1 MSMITIR
8 NLQFQY
14 DAAPEINA
22 LYGIDLEIRKGE
34 CIVLTGESGCGKTT
48 LTRCLNGL
56 IPNFFEGTLTGEI
69 LYEGV
74 PVNKLEQYELSR
86 KIGTVFQDS
95 RSQFFAVNTTDEV
108 AFGCE
113 NLAFPTERINQNV
126 DAAFSR
132 MNIDVLRDRSLFGLS
147 SGEKQRLAVASIYAM
162 DTDVIVLDEP
172 TANLDGETIQNL
184 RELLFTLKA
193 EGKTLIISEH
203 RLSWL
208 GGIADRYVYM
218 RKGRIEK
225 IWGAAEA
232 ACLSPDV
239 LREYG
244 LRSIQNVLFPTRKT
258 PARSDANELT
268 CQNLCIYYGKQEIIH
283 DLNFHFTWGEEG
295 RIIGIVGANGSGK
308 TTFSKVLCGLMAP
321 RTGKIHLNGKKMTHR
336 ELLKK
341 TYFVMQ
347 DADYQLFT
355 ESVTHEMELAAR
367 KNKQKNVRSSKEE
380 TTNILDRFGLAEY
393 SERHPLSLSGGQK
406 QRVTIAA
413 SIAAKSDIL
422 VLDEPTSGLD
432 GRNMLRLKNILR
444 ELKKQGMLIFI
455 VTHDAE
461 FLEGLTDELLTISN
475 KEENMDKREKQQ
487 SPLRG
492 ILQFASQ
499 RKGLLRISVILS
511 VLSSAFGMVPYAAVA
526 VLLGKALDN
535 ALTIEWAVSLTL
547 VALAGYF
554 LKHFLYSKSTL
565 CSHKAAYEIIQN
577 IRCAIMRKMSKM
589 SMGTIQEKSSGEF
602 KQLVIDDS
610 GSFVPTSVTAG
621 EFTIF
626 AKTGPAVIKKAG
638 VVVEH
643 TDFVGK
649 YPLTP
654 GRTLSALE
662 LSLIPKLPEW
672 YIIPPEV
679 VDICKHA
686 QKTTGRPMQMR
697 NFLLR
702 GPAGTGKT
710 MGAKAIAAGLGLP
723 YMKYTCSANTEIFD
737 FTGMI
742 FPETDAVST
751 GSPELDREREI
762 LKSMGGI
769 SYANVAKLMR
779 FPDLDD
785 MDYDPAG
792 VYQALTGVE
801 NLAATVQDCMS
812 VVLEK
817 VTEKVQA
824 LSKRAETCQSS
835 GQNYTYVETDFVKAL
850 KHGYLVEVQEPSTII
865 QPGVLVGLNSLLEQE
880 GSITLPTGEII
891 RRHPDTV
898 VIVTTNVSY
907 EGCRQMNQSV
917 VDRMSLVKD
926 IELPE
931 PEVMVQRAMAVTGCA
946 DEYLVSQMVQ
956 VVNDMADYC
965 RKNSITD
972 GACGMRSLID
982 WVISAEISG
991 DPYLSAKYTVIS
1003 KATAD
1008 EEDREALITT
1018 ILDPMFAPKRKRT
1031 SA

>member
-1 MSMITIR
+1 MSVSIN
-8 NLQFQY
+8 NLFNY
-14 DAAPEINA
+14 
-22 LYGIDLEIRKGE
+22 
-34 CIVLTGESGCGKTT
+34 
-48 LTRCLNGL
+48 
-56 IPNFFEGTLTGEI
+56 
-69 LYEGV
+69 
-74 PVNKLEQYELSR
+74 
-86 KIGTVFQDS
+86 S
-95 RSQFFAVNTTDEV
+95 RSLPVPFDTMTNKKV
-108 AFGCE
+108 
-113 NLAFPTERINQNV
+113 
-126 DAAFSR
+126 
-132 MNIDVLRDRSLFGLS
+132 
-147 SGEKQRLAVASIYAM
+147 KVASIYGAKTESTLCGSVIKAVHAM
-162 DTDVIVLDEP
+162 CRCMNGTGEGAVGQIDTNKSVAEYKSSVGPDAYHLVVFDAASGSALASVYDKN
-172 TANLDGETIQNL
+172 T
-184 RELLFTLKA
+184 ELI
-193 EGKTLIISEH
+193 EQ
-203 RLSWL
+203 
-208 GGIADRYVYM
+208 YVAHPSQ
-218 RKGRIEK
+218 RD
-225 IWGAAEA
+225 GAAIFFA
-232 ACLSPDV
+232 
-239 LREYG
+239 
-244 LRSIQNVLFPTRKT
+244 
-258 PARSDANELT
+258 
-268 CQNLCIYYGKQEIIH
+268 
-283 DLNFHFTWGEEG
+283 
-295 RIIGIVGANGSGK
+295 
-308 TTFSKVLCGLMAP
+308 LMP
-321 RTGKIHLNGKKMTHR
+321 FLM
-336 ELLKK
+336 
-341 TYFVMQ
+341 
-347 DADYQLFT
+347 
-355 ESVTHEMELAAR
+355 S
-367 KNKQKNVRSSKEE
+367 
-380 TTNILDRFGLAEY
+380 
-393 SERHPLSLSGGQK
+393 
-406 QRVTIAA
+406 
-413 SIAAKSDIL
+413 
-422 VLDEPTSGLD
+422 
-432 GRNMLRLKNILR
+432 
-444 ELKKQGMLIFI
+444 
-455 VTHDAE
+455 DAE
-461 FLEGLTDELLTISN
+461 FDETFQEYYDQFIAGYPDMAKATES
-475 KEENMDKREKQQ
+475 MA
-487 SPLRG
+487 
-492 ILQFASQ
+492 ILC
-499 RKGLLRISVILS
+499 
-511 VLSSAFGMVPYAAVA
+511 
-526 VLLGKALDN
+526 DN
-535 ALTIEWAVSLTL
+535 AYRRIKDDTCPAHINITVDKSGNLMRVSQ
-547 VALAGYF
+547 G
-554 LKHFLYSKSTL
+554 
-565 CSHKAAYEIIQN
+565 
-577 IRCAIMRKMSKM
+577 
-589 SMGTIQEKSSGEF
+589 
-602 KQLVIDDS
+602 QLDS

-751 GSPELDREREI
+751 GSSELDREREI

-779 FPDLDD
+779 LPDLDD

-824 LSKRAETCQSS
+824 LSKRAENRQSS

-907 EGCRQMNQSV
+907 EGCRSMNQSV

-926 IELPE
+926 IEVPE

>member
-1 MSMITIR
+1 MSVSIN
-8 NLQFQY
+8 NLFNYSRSLPVPFDTMTNKKVKVASMYGAKTESTLCGSVIKAVHAMCRCMNGTGEGAVGQIDTNKSVAEYKSSVGPDAYHLVVF
-14 DAAPEINA
+14 DAASGSA
-22 LYGIDLEIRKGE
+22 LASVYDKNTE
-34 CIVLTGESGCGKTT
+34 
-48 LTRCLNGL
+48 L
-56 IPNFFEGTLTGEI
+56 I
-69 LYEGV
+69 
-74 PVNKLEQYELSR
+74 EQY
-86 KIGTVFQDS
+86 VAHP
-95 RSQFFAVNTTDEV
+95 SQRDGAAIFFA
-108 AFGCE
+108 
-113 NLAFPTERINQNV
+113 
-126 DAAFSR
+126 
-132 MNIDVLRDRSLFGLS
+132 
-147 SGEKQRLAVASIYAM
+147 
-162 DTDVIVLDEP
+162 
-172 TANLDGETIQNL
+172 
-184 RELLFTLKA
+184 
-193 EGKTLIISEH
+193 
-203 RLSWL
+203 
-208 GGIADRYVYM
+208 
-218 RKGRIEK
+218 
-225 IWGAAEA
+225 
-232 ACLSPDV
+232 
-239 LREYG
+239 
-244 LRSIQNVLFPTRKT
+244 
-258 PARSDANELT
+258 
-268 CQNLCIYYGKQEIIH
+268 
-283 DLNFHFTWGEEG
+283 
-295 RIIGIVGANGSGK
+295 
-308 TTFSKVLCGLMAP
+308 LMP
-321 RTGKIHLNGKKMTHR
+321 FLM
-336 ELLKK
+336 
-341 TYFVMQ
+341 
-347 DADYQLFT
+347 
-355 ESVTHEMELAAR
+355 S
-367 KNKQKNVRSSKEE
+367 
-380 TTNILDRFGLAEY
+380 
-393 SERHPLSLSGGQK
+393 
-406 QRVTIAA
+406 
-413 SIAAKSDIL
+413 
-422 VLDEPTSGLD
+422 
-432 GRNMLRLKNILR
+432 
-444 ELKKQGMLIFI
+444 
-455 VTHDAE
+455 DAE
-461 FLEGLTDELLTISN
+461 FDETFQEYYDQFIAGYPDMAKATES
-475 KEENMDKREKQQ
+475 MA
-487 SPLRG
+487 
-492 ILQFASQ
+492 ILC
-499 RKGLLRISVILS
+499 
-511 VLSSAFGMVPYAAVA
+511 
-526 VLLGKALDN
+526 DN
-535 ALTIEWAVSLTL
+535 AYRRIKDDTCPAHINITVDKSGNLMRVSQ
-547 VALAGYF
+547 G
-554 LKHFLYSKSTL
+554 
-565 CSHKAAYEIIQN
+565 
-577 IRCAIMRKMSKM
+577 
-589 SMGTIQEKSSGEF
+589 
-602 KQLVIDDS
+602 QLDS

-626 AKTGPAVIKKAG
+626 AMTGPAVIKKAG

-751 GSPELDREREI
+751 GSSELDREREI

-769 SYANVAKLMR
+769 SYANVAKLLR
-779 FPDLDD
+779 LPDLDD

-824 LSKRAETCQSS
+824 LSKRAENRQSS

>member
-1 MSMITIR
+1 MSVSIN
-8 NLQFQY
+8 NLFNY
-14 DAAPEINA
+14 
-22 LYGIDLEIRKGE
+22 
-34 CIVLTGESGCGKTT
+34 
-48 LTRCLNGL
+48 
-56 IPNFFEGTLTGEI
+56 
-69 LYEGV
+69 
-74 PVNKLEQYELSR
+74 
-86 KIGTVFQDS
+86 S
-95 RSQFFAVNTTDEV
+95 RSLPVPFDTMTNKKV
-108 AFGCE
+108 
-113 NLAFPTERINQNV
+113 
-126 DAAFSR
+126 
-132 MNIDVLRDRSLFGLS
+132 
-147 SGEKQRLAVASIYAM
+147 KVASMYGA
-162 DTDVIVLDEP
+162 
-172 TANLDGETIQNL
+172 
-184 RELLFTLKA
+184 
-193 EGKTLIISEH
+193 KTE
-203 RLSWL
+203 
-208 GGIADRYVYM
+208 
-218 RKGRIEK
+218 
-225 IWGAAEA
+225 
-232 ACLSPDV
+232 
-239 LREYG
+239 
-244 LRSIQNVLFPTRKT
+244 
-258 PARSDANELT
+258 
-268 CQNLCIYYGKQEIIH
+268 
-283 DLNFHFTWGEEG
+283 
-295 RIIGIVGANGSGK
+295 
-308 TTFSKVLCGLMAP
+308 
-321 RTGKIHLNGKKMTHR
+321 
-336 ELLKK
+336 
-341 TYFVMQ
+341 
-347 DADYQLFT
+347 
-355 ESVTHEMELAAR
+355 
-367 KNKQKNVRSSKEE
+367 
-380 TTNILDRFGLAEY
+380 
-393 SERHPLSLSGGQK
+393 
-406 QRVTIAA
+406 
-413 SIAAKSDIL
+413 
-422 VLDEPTSGLD
+422 
-432 GRNMLRLKNILR
+432 
-444 ELKKQGMLIFI
+444 
-455 VTHDAE
+455 
-461 FLEGLTDELLTISN
+461 
-475 KEENMDKREKQQ
+475 
-487 SPLRG
+487 
-492 ILQFASQ
+492 
-499 RKGLLRISVILS
+499 
-511 VLSSAFGMVPYAAVA
+511 
-526 VLLGKALDN
+526 
-535 ALTIEWAVSLTL
+535 
-547 VALAGYF
+547 
-554 LKHFLYSKSTL
+554 STL
-565 CSHKAAYEIIQN
+565 CGSVIKAVHAMC
-577 IRCAIMRKMSKM
+577 RCMN
-589 SMGTIQEKSSGEF
+589 GTGEGAVGQIDTNKSVAEYKSSVGPDAYHLVVFDAASGSALASVYDKNTELIEQYVAHPSQRDGAAIFFALMPFLMSDVEF
-602 KQLVIDDS
+602 DETFQEYYDQFIAGYPDMAKATESMAILCDNAYRRIKDDTCPAHINITVDKSGNLMRVSQGQLDS

-751 GSPELDREREI
+751 GCSELDREREI

-769 SYANVAKLMR
+769 SYANVAKLLR
-779 FPDLDD
+779 LPDLDD

-824 LSKRAETCQSS
+824 LSKRAENRQSS

>member
-1 MSMITIR
+1 MSVSIN
-8 NLQFQY
+8 NLFNY
-14 DAAPEINA
+14 
-22 LYGIDLEIRKGE
+22 
-34 CIVLTGESGCGKTT
+34 
-48 LTRCLNGL
+48 
-56 IPNFFEGTLTGEI
+56 
-69 LYEGV
+69 
-74 PVNKLEQYELSR
+74 
-86 KIGTVFQDS
+86 S
-95 RSQFFAVNTTDEV
+95 RSLPVPFDTMTNKKV
-108 AFGCE
+108 
-113 NLAFPTERINQNV
+113 
-126 DAAFSR
+126 
-132 MNIDVLRDRSLFGLS
+132 
-147 SGEKQRLAVASIYAM
+147 KVASMYGA
-162 DTDVIVLDEP
+162 
-172 TANLDGETIQNL
+172 
-184 RELLFTLKA
+184 
-193 EGKTLIISEH
+193 KTE
-203 RLSWL
+203 
-208 GGIADRYVYM
+208 
-218 RKGRIEK
+218 
-225 IWGAAEA
+225 
-232 ACLSPDV
+232 
-239 LREYG
+239 
-244 LRSIQNVLFPTRKT
+244 
-258 PARSDANELT
+258 
-268 CQNLCIYYGKQEIIH
+268 
-283 DLNFHFTWGEEG
+283 
-295 RIIGIVGANGSGK
+295 
-308 TTFSKVLCGLMAP
+308 
-321 RTGKIHLNGKKMTHR
+321 
-336 ELLKK
+336 
-341 TYFVMQ
+341 
-347 DADYQLFT
+347 
-355 ESVTHEMELAAR
+355 
-367 KNKQKNVRSSKEE
+367 
-380 TTNILDRFGLAEY
+380 
-393 SERHPLSLSGGQK
+393 
-406 QRVTIAA
+406 
-413 SIAAKSDIL
+413 
-422 VLDEPTSGLD
+422 
-432 GRNMLRLKNILR
+432 
-444 ELKKQGMLIFI
+444 
-455 VTHDAE
+455 
-461 FLEGLTDELLTISN
+461 
-475 KEENMDKREKQQ
+475 
-487 SPLRG
+487 
-492 ILQFASQ
+492 
-499 RKGLLRISVILS
+499 
-511 VLSSAFGMVPYAAVA
+511 
-526 VLLGKALDN
+526 
-535 ALTIEWAVSLTL
+535 
-547 VALAGYF
+547 
-554 LKHFLYSKSTL
+554 STL
-565 CSHKAAYEIIQN
+565 CGSVIKAVHAMC
-577 IRCAIMRKMSKM
+577 RCMN
-589 SMGTIQEKSSGEF
+589 GTGEGAVGQIDTNKSVAEYKSSVGPDAYHLVVFDAASGSALASVYDKNTELIEQYVAHPSQRDGAAIFFALMPFLMSDVEF
-602 KQLVIDDS
+602 DETFQEYYDQFIAGYPDMAKATESMAILCDNAYRRIKDDSCPSHINITVDKSGNLMRVSQGQLDS

-751 GSPELDREREI
+751 GSSELDREREI

-779 FPDLDD
+779 LPDLDD

-824 LSKRAETCQSS
+824 LSKRAENRQSS

-907 EGCRQMNQSV
+907 EGCRSMNQSV

>member
-1 MSMITIR
+1 MSVSIN
-8 NLQFQY
+8 NLFNYSRSLPVPFDTMTNKKVKVASMYGAKTESTLCGSVIKAVHAMCRCMNGTGEGAVGQIDTNKSVAEYKSSVGPDAYHLVVF
-14 DAAPEINA
+14 DAASGSA
-22 LYGIDLEIRKGE
+22 LASVYDKNTE
-34 CIVLTGESGCGKTT
+34 
-48 LTRCLNGL
+48 L
-56 IPNFFEGTLTGEI
+56 I
-69 LYEGV
+69 
-74 PVNKLEQYELSR
+74 EQY
-86 KIGTVFQDS
+86 VAHP
-95 RSQFFAVNTTDEV
+95 SQRDGAAIFFA
-108 AFGCE
+108 
-113 NLAFPTERINQNV
+113 
-126 DAAFSR
+126 
-132 MNIDVLRDRSLFGLS
+132 
-147 SGEKQRLAVASIYAM
+147 
-162 DTDVIVLDEP
+162 
-172 TANLDGETIQNL
+172 
-184 RELLFTLKA
+184 
-193 EGKTLIISEH
+193 
-203 RLSWL
+203 
-208 GGIADRYVYM
+208 
-218 RKGRIEK
+218 
-225 IWGAAEA
+225 
-232 ACLSPDV
+232 
-239 LREYG
+239 
-244 LRSIQNVLFPTRKT
+244 
-258 PARSDANELT
+258 
-268 CQNLCIYYGKQEIIH
+268 
-283 DLNFHFTWGEEG
+283 
-295 RIIGIVGANGSGK
+295 
-308 TTFSKVLCGLMAP
+308 LMP
-321 RTGKIHLNGKKMTHR
+321 FLM
-336 ELLKK
+336 
-341 TYFVMQ
+341 
-347 DADYQLFT
+347 
-355 ESVTHEMELAAR
+355 S
-367 KNKQKNVRSSKEE
+367 
-380 TTNILDRFGLAEY
+380 
-393 SERHPLSLSGGQK
+393 
-406 QRVTIAA
+406 
-413 SIAAKSDIL
+413 
-422 VLDEPTSGLD
+422 
-432 GRNMLRLKNILR
+432 
-444 ELKKQGMLIFI
+444 
-455 VTHDAE
+455 DAE
-461 FLEGLTDELLTISN
+461 FDETFQEYYDQFIAGYPDMAKATES
-475 KEENMDKREKQQ
+475 MA
-487 SPLRG
+487 
-492 ILQFASQ
+492 ILC
-499 RKGLLRISVILS
+499 
-511 VLSSAFGMVPYAAVA
+511 
-526 VLLGKALDN
+526 DN
-535 ALTIEWAVSLTL
+535 AYRRIKDDTCPAHINITVDKSGNLMRVSQ
-547 VALAGYF
+547 G
-554 LKHFLYSKSTL
+554 
-565 CSHKAAYEIIQN
+565 
-577 IRCAIMRKMSKM
+577 
-589 SMGTIQEKSSGEF
+589 
-602 KQLVIDDS
+602 QLDS

-779 FPDLDD
+779 LPDLDD

-824 LSKRAETCQSS
+824 LSKRAENRQSS

-991 DPYLSAKYTVIS
+991 DPYLSAKYTVIC

-1008 EEDREALITT
+1008 EEDREAFITT
-1018 ILDPMFAPKRKRT
+1018 ILYPMFAPKRKRT

>member
-1 MSMITIR
+1 MSVSIN
-8 NLQFQY
+8 NLFNY
-14 DAAPEINA
+14 
-22 LYGIDLEIRKGE
+22 
-34 CIVLTGESGCGKTT
+34 
-48 LTRCLNGL
+48 
-56 IPNFFEGTLTGEI
+56 
-69 LYEGV
+69 
-74 PVNKLEQYELSR
+74 
-86 KIGTVFQDS
+86 S
-95 RSQFFAVNTTDEV
+95 RSLPVPFDTMTNKKV
-108 AFGCE
+108 
-113 NLAFPTERINQNV
+113 
-126 DAAFSR
+126 
-132 MNIDVLRDRSLFGLS
+132 
-147 SGEKQRLAVASIYAM
+147 KVASMYGA
-162 DTDVIVLDEP
+162 
-172 TANLDGETIQNL
+172 
-184 RELLFTLKA
+184 
-193 EGKTLIISEH
+193 KTE
-203 RLSWL
+203 
-208 GGIADRYVYM
+208 
-218 RKGRIEK
+218 
-225 IWGAAEA
+225 
-232 ACLSPDV
+232 
-239 LREYG
+239 
-244 LRSIQNVLFPTRKT
+244 
-258 PARSDANELT
+258 
-268 CQNLCIYYGKQEIIH
+268 
-283 DLNFHFTWGEEG
+283 
-295 RIIGIVGANGSGK
+295 
-308 TTFSKVLCGLMAP
+308 
-321 RTGKIHLNGKKMTHR
+321 
-336 ELLKK
+336 
-341 TYFVMQ
+341 
-347 DADYQLFT
+347 
-355 ESVTHEMELAAR
+355 
-367 KNKQKNVRSSKEE
+367 
-380 TTNILDRFGLAEY
+380 
-393 SERHPLSLSGGQK
+393 
-406 QRVTIAA
+406 
-413 SIAAKSDIL
+413 
-422 VLDEPTSGLD
+422 
-432 GRNMLRLKNILR
+432 
-444 ELKKQGMLIFI
+444 
-455 VTHDAE
+455 
-461 FLEGLTDELLTISN
+461 
-475 KEENMDKREKQQ
+475 
-487 SPLRG
+487 
-492 ILQFASQ
+492 
-499 RKGLLRISVILS
+499 
-511 VLSSAFGMVPYAAVA
+511 
-526 VLLGKALDN
+526 
-535 ALTIEWAVSLTL
+535 
-547 VALAGYF
+547 
-554 LKHFLYSKSTL
+554 STL
-565 CSHKAAYEIIQN
+565 CGSVIKAVHAMC
-577 IRCAIMRKMSKM
+577 RCMN
-589 SMGTIQEKSSGEF
+589 GTGEGAVGQIDTNKSVAEYKSSVGPDAYHLVVFDAASGSALASVYDKNTELIEQYVAHPSQRDGAAIFFALMPFLMSDVEF
-602 KQLVIDDS
+602 DETFQEYYDQFIAGYPDMAKATESMAILCDNAYRRIKDDTCPAHINITVDKSGNLMRVSQGQLDS

-769 SYANVAKLMR
+769 SYANVAKLMLL
-779 FPDLDD
+779 PDLDD

-824 LSKRAETCQSS
+824 LSKRAENRQSS

-926 IELPE
+926 IDLPE

-956 VVNDMADYC
+956 VVNDMVDYC

>member
-1 MSMITIR
+1 MSVSIN
-8 NLQFQY
+8 NLFNY
-14 DAAPEINA
+14 
-22 LYGIDLEIRKGE
+22 
-34 CIVLTGESGCGKTT
+34 
-48 LTRCLNGL
+48 
-56 IPNFFEGTLTGEI
+56 
-69 LYEGV
+69 
-74 PVNKLEQYELSR
+74 
-86 KIGTVFQDS
+86 S
-95 RSQFFAVNTTDEV
+95 RSLPVPFDTMTNKKV
-108 AFGCE
+108 
-113 NLAFPTERINQNV
+113 
-126 DAAFSR
+126 
-132 MNIDVLRDRSLFGLS
+132 
-147 SGEKQRLAVASIYAM
+147 KVASMYGA
-162 DTDVIVLDEP
+162 
-172 TANLDGETIQNL
+172 
-184 RELLFTLKA
+184 
-193 EGKTLIISEH
+193 KTE
-203 RLSWL
+203 
-208 GGIADRYVYM
+208 
-218 RKGRIEK
+218 
-225 IWGAAEA
+225 
-232 ACLSPDV
+232 
-239 LREYG
+239 
-244 LRSIQNVLFPTRKT
+244 
-258 PARSDANELT
+258 
-268 CQNLCIYYGKQEIIH
+268 
-283 DLNFHFTWGEEG
+283 
-295 RIIGIVGANGSGK
+295 
-308 TTFSKVLCGLMAP
+308 
-321 RTGKIHLNGKKMTHR
+321 
-336 ELLKK
+336 
-341 TYFVMQ
+341 
-347 DADYQLFT
+347 
-355 ESVTHEMELAAR
+355 
-367 KNKQKNVRSSKEE
+367 
-380 TTNILDRFGLAEY
+380 
-393 SERHPLSLSGGQK
+393 
-406 QRVTIAA
+406 
-413 SIAAKSDIL
+413 
-422 VLDEPTSGLD
+422 
-432 GRNMLRLKNILR
+432 
-444 ELKKQGMLIFI
+444 
-455 VTHDAE
+455 
-461 FLEGLTDELLTISN
+461 
-475 KEENMDKREKQQ
+475 
-487 SPLRG
+487 
-492 ILQFASQ
+492 
-499 RKGLLRISVILS
+499 
-511 VLSSAFGMVPYAAVA
+511 
-526 VLLGKALDN
+526 
-535 ALTIEWAVSLTL
+535 
-547 VALAGYF
+547 
-554 LKHFLYSKSTL
+554 STL
-565 CSHKAAYEIIQN
+565 CGSVIKAVHAMC
-577 IRCAIMRKMSKM
+577 RCMN
-589 SMGTIQEKSSGEF
+589 GTGEGAVGQIDTNKSVAEYKSSIGPDAYHLVVFDAASGSALASVYDKNTELIEQYVAHPSQRDGAAIFFALMPFLMSDVEF
-602 KQLVIDDS
+602 DETFQEYYDQFIAGYPDMAKATESMAILCDNAYRRIKDDTCPAHINITVDKSGNLMRVSQGQLDS
-610 GSFVPTSVTAG
+610 GSFVPTSVSAG

-662 LSLIPKLPEW
+662 QSLIPKLPEW

-824 LSKRAETCQSS
+824 LSKRAETRQSS

-926 IELPE
+926 INLPE

-972 GACGMRSLID
+972 GTCGMRSLID

>member
-1 MSMITIR
+1 MSVSIN
-8 NLQFQY
+8 NLFNYSRSLPVPFDTMTNKKVKVASMYGAKTESTLCGSVIKAVHAMCRCMNGTGEGAVGQIDTNKSVAEYKSSVGPDAYHLVVF
-14 DAAPEINA
+14 DAASGSA
-22 LYGIDLEIRKGE
+22 LASVYDKNTE
-34 CIVLTGESGCGKTT
+34 
-48 LTRCLNGL
+48 L
-56 IPNFFEGTLTGEI
+56 I
-69 LYEGV
+69 
-74 PVNKLEQYELSR
+74 EQY
-86 KIGTVFQDS
+86 VAHP
-95 RSQFFAVNTTDEV
+95 SQRDGAAIFFA
-108 AFGCE
+108 
-113 NLAFPTERINQNV
+113 
-126 DAAFSR
+126 
-132 MNIDVLRDRSLFGLS
+132 
-147 SGEKQRLAVASIYAM
+147 
-162 DTDVIVLDEP
+162 
-172 TANLDGETIQNL
+172 
-184 RELLFTLKA
+184 
-193 EGKTLIISEH
+193 
-203 RLSWL
+203 
-208 GGIADRYVYM
+208 
-218 RKGRIEK
+218 
-225 IWGAAEA
+225 
-232 ACLSPDV
+232 
-239 LREYG
+239 
-244 LRSIQNVLFPTRKT
+244 
-258 PARSDANELT
+258 
-268 CQNLCIYYGKQEIIH
+268 
-283 DLNFHFTWGEEG
+283 
-295 RIIGIVGANGSGK
+295 
-308 TTFSKVLCGLMAP
+308 LMP
-321 RTGKIHLNGKKMTHR
+321 FLM
-336 ELLKK
+336 
-341 TYFVMQ
+341 
-347 DADYQLFT
+347 
-355 ESVTHEMELAAR
+355 S
-367 KNKQKNVRSSKEE
+367 
-380 TTNILDRFGLAEY
+380 
-393 SERHPLSLSGGQK
+393 
-406 QRVTIAA
+406 
-413 SIAAKSDIL
+413 
-422 VLDEPTSGLD
+422 
-432 GRNMLRLKNILR
+432 
-444 ELKKQGMLIFI
+444 
-455 VTHDAE
+455 DAE
-461 FLEGLTDELLTISN
+461 FDETFQEYYDQFIAGYPDMTKATES
-475 KEENMDKREKQQ
+475 MA
-487 SPLRG
+487 
-492 ILQFASQ
+492 ILC
-499 RKGLLRISVILS
+499 
-511 VLSSAFGMVPYAAVA
+511 
-526 VLLGKALDN
+526 DN
-535 ALTIEWAVSLTL
+535 AYRRIKDDTCPAHINITVDKSGNLMRVSQ
-547 VALAGYF
+547 G
-554 LKHFLYSKSTL
+554 
-565 CSHKAAYEIIQN
+565 
-577 IRCAIMRKMSKM
+577 
-589 SMGTIQEKSSGEF
+589 
-602 KQLVIDDS
+602 QLDS

-779 FPDLDD
+779 LPDLDD

-824 LSKRAETCQSS
+824 LSKRAENRQSS

-907 EGCRQMNQSV
+907 EGCRSMNQSV

>member
-1 MSMITIR
+1 MSVSIN
-8 NLQFQY
+8 NLFNYSRSLPVPFDTMTNKKVKVASMYGAKTESTLCGSVIKAVHAMCRCMNGTGEGAVGQIDTNKSVAEYKSSVGPDAYHLVVF
-14 DAAPEINA
+14 DAASGSA
-22 LYGIDLEIRKGE
+22 LASVYDKNTE
-34 CIVLTGESGCGKTT
+34 
-48 LTRCLNGL
+48 L
-56 IPNFFEGTLTGEI
+56 I
-69 LYEGV
+69 
-74 PVNKLEQYELSR
+74 EQY
-86 KIGTVFQDS
+86 VAHP
-95 RSQFFAVNTTDEV
+95 SQRDGAAIFFA
-108 AFGCE
+108 
-113 NLAFPTERINQNV
+113 
-126 DAAFSR
+126 
-132 MNIDVLRDRSLFGLS
+132 
-147 SGEKQRLAVASIYAM
+147 
-162 DTDVIVLDEP
+162 
-172 TANLDGETIQNL
+172 
-184 RELLFTLKA
+184 
-193 EGKTLIISEH
+193 
-203 RLSWL
+203 
-208 GGIADRYVYM
+208 
-218 RKGRIEK
+218 
-225 IWGAAEA
+225 
-232 ACLSPDV
+232 
-239 LREYG
+239 
-244 LRSIQNVLFPTRKT
+244 
-258 PARSDANELT
+258 
-268 CQNLCIYYGKQEIIH
+268 
-283 DLNFHFTWGEEG
+283 
-295 RIIGIVGANGSGK
+295 
-308 TTFSKVLCGLMAP
+308 LMP
-321 RTGKIHLNGKKMTHR
+321 FLM
-336 ELLKK
+336 
-341 TYFVMQ
+341 
-347 DADYQLFT
+347 
-355 ESVTHEMELAAR
+355 S
-367 KNKQKNVRSSKEE
+367 
-380 TTNILDRFGLAEY
+380 
-393 SERHPLSLSGGQK
+393 
-406 QRVTIAA
+406 
-413 SIAAKSDIL
+413 
-422 VLDEPTSGLD
+422 
-432 GRNMLRLKNILR
+432 
-444 ELKKQGMLIFI
+444 
-455 VTHDAE
+455 DAE
-461 FLEGLTDELLTISN
+461 FDETFQEYYDQFIAGYPDMAKATES
-475 KEENMDKREKQQ
+475 MA
-487 SPLRG
+487 
-492 ILQFASQ
+492 ILC
-499 RKGLLRISVILS
+499 
-511 VLSSAFGMVPYAAVA
+511 
-526 VLLGKALDN
+526 DN
-535 ALTIEWAVSLTL
+535 AYRRIKDDTCPAHINITVDKSGNLMRVSQ
-547 VALAGYF
+547 G
-554 LKHFLYSKSTL
+554 
-565 CSHKAAYEIIQN
+565 
-577 IRCAIMRKMSKM
+577 
-589 SMGTIQEKSSGEF
+589 
-602 KQLVIDDS
+602 QLDS

-751 GSPELDREREI
+751 GCSELDREREI

-769 SYANVAKLMR
+769 SYANVAKLLR
-779 FPDLDD
+779 LPDLDD

-824 LSKRAETCQSS
+824 LSKRAENRQSS

-907 EGCRQMNQSV
+907 EGCRSMNQSV

-982 WVISAEISG
+982 WVISAEISS

>member
-1 MSMITIR
+1 MSVSIN
-8 NLQFQY
+8 NLFNYSRSLPVPFDTMTNKKVKVASMYGAKTESTLCGSVIKAVHAMCRCMNGTGEGAVGQIDTNKSVAEYKSSVGPDAYHLVVF
-14 DAAPEINA
+14 DAASGSA
-22 LYGIDLEIRKGE
+22 LASVYDKNTE
-34 CIVLTGESGCGKTT
+34 
-48 LTRCLNGL
+48 L
-56 IPNFFEGTLTGEI
+56 I
-69 LYEGV
+69 
-74 PVNKLEQYELSR
+74 EQY
-86 KIGTVFQDS
+86 VAHP
-95 RSQFFAVNTTDEV
+95 SQRDGAAIFFA
-108 AFGCE
+108 
-113 NLAFPTERINQNV
+113 
-126 DAAFSR
+126 
-132 MNIDVLRDRSLFGLS
+132 
-147 SGEKQRLAVASIYAM
+147 
-162 DTDVIVLDEP
+162 
-172 TANLDGETIQNL
+172 
-184 RELLFTLKA
+184 
-193 EGKTLIISEH
+193 
-203 RLSWL
+203 
-208 GGIADRYVYM
+208 
-218 RKGRIEK
+218 
-225 IWGAAEA
+225 
-232 ACLSPDV
+232 
-239 LREYG
+239 
-244 LRSIQNVLFPTRKT
+244 
-258 PARSDANELT
+258 
-268 CQNLCIYYGKQEIIH
+268 
-283 DLNFHFTWGEEG
+283 
-295 RIIGIVGANGSGK
+295 
-308 TTFSKVLCGLMAP
+308 LMP
-321 RTGKIHLNGKKMTHR
+321 FLM
-336 ELLKK
+336 
-341 TYFVMQ
+341 
-347 DADYQLFT
+347 
-355 ESVTHEMELAAR
+355 S
-367 KNKQKNVRSSKEE
+367 
-380 TTNILDRFGLAEY
+380 
-393 SERHPLSLSGGQK
+393 
-406 QRVTIAA
+406 
-413 SIAAKSDIL
+413 
-422 VLDEPTSGLD
+422 
-432 GRNMLRLKNILR
+432 
-444 ELKKQGMLIFI
+444 
-455 VTHDAE
+455 DAE
-461 FLEGLTDELLTISN
+461 FDETFQEYYDQFIAGYPDMAKATES
-475 KEENMDKREKQQ
+475 MA
-487 SPLRG
+487 
-492 ILQFASQ
+492 ILC
-499 RKGLLRISVILS
+499 
-511 VLSSAFGMVPYAAVA
+511 
-526 VLLGKALDN
+526 DN
-535 ALTIEWAVSLTL
+535 AYRRIKDDTCPAHINITVDKSGNLMRVSQ
-547 VALAGYF
+547 G
-554 LKHFLYSKSTL
+554 
-565 CSHKAAYEIIQN
+565 
-577 IRCAIMRKMSKM
+577 
-589 SMGTIQEKSSGEF
+589 
-602 KQLVIDDS
+602 QLDS

-751 GSPELDREREI
+751 GSSELDCEREI

-769 SYANVAKLMR
+769 SYANVAKLLR
-779 FPDLDD
+779 LPDLDD

-824 LSKRAETCQSS
+824 LSKRAENHQSS
-835 GQNYTYVETDFVKAL
+835 SQNYTYVETDFVKAL

>member
-1 MSMITIR
+1 MSVSIN
-8 NLQFQY
+8 NLFNYSRSLPVPFDTMTNKKVKVASMYGAKTESTLCGSVIKAVHAMCRCMNGTGEGAVGQIDTNKSVAEYKSSVGPDAYHLVVF
-14 DAAPEINA
+14 DAASGSA
-22 LYGIDLEIRKGE
+22 LASVYDKNTE
-34 CIVLTGESGCGKTT
+34 
-48 LTRCLNGL
+48 L
-56 IPNFFEGTLTGEI
+56 I
-69 LYEGV
+69 
-74 PVNKLEQYELSR
+74 EQY
-86 KIGTVFQDS
+86 VAHP
-95 RSQFFAVNTTDEV
+95 SQRDGAAIFFA
-108 AFGCE
+108 
-113 NLAFPTERINQNV
+113 
-126 DAAFSR
+126 
-132 MNIDVLRDRSLFGLS
+132 
-147 SGEKQRLAVASIYAM
+147 
-162 DTDVIVLDEP
+162 
-172 TANLDGETIQNL
+172 
-184 RELLFTLKA
+184 
-193 EGKTLIISEH
+193 
-203 RLSWL
+203 
-208 GGIADRYVYM
+208 
-218 RKGRIEK
+218 
-225 IWGAAEA
+225 
-232 ACLSPDV
+232 
-239 LREYG
+239 
-244 LRSIQNVLFPTRKT
+244 
-258 PARSDANELT
+258 
-268 CQNLCIYYGKQEIIH
+268 
-283 DLNFHFTWGEEG
+283 
-295 RIIGIVGANGSGK
+295 
-308 TTFSKVLCGLMAP
+308 LMP
-321 RTGKIHLNGKKMTHR
+321 FLM
-336 ELLKK
+336 
-341 TYFVMQ
+341 
-347 DADYQLFT
+347 
-355 ESVTHEMELAAR
+355 S
-367 KNKQKNVRSSKEE
+367 
-380 TTNILDRFGLAEY
+380 
-393 SERHPLSLSGGQK
+393 
-406 QRVTIAA
+406 
-413 SIAAKSDIL
+413 
-422 VLDEPTSGLD
+422 
-432 GRNMLRLKNILR
+432 
-444 ELKKQGMLIFI
+444 
-455 VTHDAE
+455 DAE
-461 FLEGLTDELLTISN
+461 FDETFQEYYDQFIAGYPDMAKATES
-475 KEENMDKREKQQ
+475 MA
-487 SPLRG
+487 
-492 ILQFASQ
+492 ILC
-499 RKGLLRISVILS
+499 
-511 VLSSAFGMVPYAAVA
+511 
-526 VLLGKALDN
+526 DN
-535 ALTIEWAVSLTL
+535 AYRRIKDDTCPAHINITVDKSGNLMRVSQ
-547 VALAGYF
+547 G
-554 LKHFLYSKSTL
+554 
-565 CSHKAAYEIIQN
+565 
-577 IRCAIMRKMSKM
+577 
-589 SMGTIQEKSSGEF
+589 
-602 KQLVIDDS
+602 QLDS

-779 FPDLDD
+779 LPDLDD

-824 LSKRAETCQSS
+824 LSKRAENRQSS
-835 GQNYTYVETDFVKAL
+835 GQNYTYVEADFVKAL

-907 EGCRQMNQSV
+907 EGCRPMNQSV

>member
-1 MSMITIR
+1 MSVSIN
-8 NLQFQY
+8 NLFNYSRSLPVPFDTMTNKKVKVASMYGAKTESTLCGSVIKAVHAMCRCMNGTGEGAVGQIDTNKSVAEYKSSVGPDAYHLVVF
-14 DAAPEINA
+14 DAASGSA
-22 LYGIDLEIRKGE
+22 LASVYDKNTE
-34 CIVLTGESGCGKTT
+34 
-48 LTRCLNGL
+48 L
-56 IPNFFEGTLTGEI
+56 I
-69 LYEGV
+69 
-74 PVNKLEQYELSR
+74 EQY
-86 KIGTVFQDS
+86 VAHP
-95 RSQFFAVNTTDEV
+95 SQRDGAAIFFA
-108 AFGCE
+108 
-113 NLAFPTERINQNV
+113 
-126 DAAFSR
+126 
-132 MNIDVLRDRSLFGLS
+132 
-147 SGEKQRLAVASIYAM
+147 
-162 DTDVIVLDEP
+162 
-172 TANLDGETIQNL
+172 
-184 RELLFTLKA
+184 
-193 EGKTLIISEH
+193 
-203 RLSWL
+203 
-208 GGIADRYVYM
+208 
-218 RKGRIEK
+218 
-225 IWGAAEA
+225 
-232 ACLSPDV
+232 
-239 LREYG
+239 
-244 LRSIQNVLFPTRKT
+244 
-258 PARSDANELT
+258 
-268 CQNLCIYYGKQEIIH
+268 
-283 DLNFHFTWGEEG
+283 
-295 RIIGIVGANGSGK
+295 
-308 TTFSKVLCGLMAP
+308 LMP
-321 RTGKIHLNGKKMTHR
+321 FLM
-336 ELLKK
+336 
-341 TYFVMQ
+341 
-347 DADYQLFT
+347 
-355 ESVTHEMELAAR
+355 S
-367 KNKQKNVRSSKEE
+367 
-380 TTNILDRFGLAEY
+380 
-393 SERHPLSLSGGQK
+393 
-406 QRVTIAA
+406 
-413 SIAAKSDIL
+413 
-422 VLDEPTSGLD
+422 
-432 GRNMLRLKNILR
+432 
-444 ELKKQGMLIFI
+444 
-455 VTHDAE
+455 DAE
-461 FLEGLTDELLTISN
+461 FDETFQEYYDQFIAGYPDMAKATES
-475 KEENMDKREKQQ
+475 MA
-487 SPLRG
+487 
-492 ILQFASQ
+492 ILC
-499 RKGLLRISVILS
+499 
-511 VLSSAFGMVPYAAVA
+511 
-526 VLLGKALDN
+526 DN
-535 ALTIEWAVSLTL
+535 AYRRIKDDTCPAHINITVDKSGNLMRVSQ
-547 VALAGYF
+547 G
-554 LKHFLYSKSTL
+554 
-565 CSHKAAYEIIQN
+565 
-577 IRCAIMRKMSKM
+577 
-589 SMGTIQEKSSGEF
+589 
-602 KQLVIDDS
+602 QLDS

-662 LSLIPKLPEW
+662 QSLIPKLPEW

-751 GSPELDREREI
+751 GSLELDREREI

-779 FPDLDD
+779 LPDLDD

-824 LSKRAETCQSS
+824 LSKRAENRQSS

-931 PEVMVQRAMAVTGCA
+931 PEVMVQRAMAVTECA

>member
-1 MSMITIR
+1 MSVSIN
-8 NLQFQY
+8 NLFNYSRSLPVPFDTMTNKKVKVASMYGAKTESTLCGSVIKAVHAMCRCMNGTGEGAVGQIDTNKSVAEYKSSVGPDAYHLVVF
-14 DAAPEINA
+14 DAASGSA
-22 LYGIDLEIRKGE
+22 LASVYDKNTE
-34 CIVLTGESGCGKTT
+34 
-48 LTRCLNGL
+48 L
-56 IPNFFEGTLTGEI
+56 I
-69 LYEGV
+69 
-74 PVNKLEQYELSR
+74 EQY
-86 KIGTVFQDS
+86 VAHP
-95 RSQFFAVNTTDEV
+95 SQRDGAAIFFA
-108 AFGCE
+108 
-113 NLAFPTERINQNV
+113 
-126 DAAFSR
+126 
-132 MNIDVLRDRSLFGLS
+132 
-147 SGEKQRLAVASIYAM
+147 
-162 DTDVIVLDEP
+162 
-172 TANLDGETIQNL
+172 
-184 RELLFTLKA
+184 
-193 EGKTLIISEH
+193 
-203 RLSWL
+203 
-208 GGIADRYVYM
+208 
-218 RKGRIEK
+218 
-225 IWGAAEA
+225 
-232 ACLSPDV
+232 
-239 LREYG
+239 
-244 LRSIQNVLFPTRKT
+244 
-258 PARSDANELT
+258 
-268 CQNLCIYYGKQEIIH
+268 
-283 DLNFHFTWGEEG
+283 
-295 RIIGIVGANGSGK
+295 
-308 TTFSKVLCGLMAP
+308 LMP
-321 RTGKIHLNGKKMTHR
+321 FLM
-336 ELLKK
+336 
-341 TYFVMQ
+341 
-347 DADYQLFT
+347 
-355 ESVTHEMELAAR
+355 S
-367 KNKQKNVRSSKEE
+367 
-380 TTNILDRFGLAEY
+380 
-393 SERHPLSLSGGQK
+393 
-406 QRVTIAA
+406 
-413 SIAAKSDIL
+413 
-422 VLDEPTSGLD
+422 
-432 GRNMLRLKNILR
+432 
-444 ELKKQGMLIFI
+444 
-455 VTHDAE
+455 DAE
-461 FLEGLTDELLTISN
+461 FDETFQEYYDQFIAGYPDMAKATES
-475 KEENMDKREKQQ
+475 MA
-487 SPLRG
+487 
-492 ILQFASQ
+492 ILC
-499 RKGLLRISVILS
+499 
-511 VLSSAFGMVPYAAVA
+511 
-526 VLLGKALDN
+526 DN
-535 ALTIEWAVSLTL
+535 AYRRIKDDTCPAHINITVDKSGNLMRVSQ
-547 VALAGYF
+547 G
-554 LKHFLYSKSTL
+554 
-565 CSHKAAYEIIQN
+565 
-577 IRCAIMRKMSKM
+577 
-589 SMGTIQEKSSGEF
+589 
-602 KQLVIDDS
+602 QLDS

-626 AKTGPAVIKKAG
+626 AKTGPSVIKKAG

-686 QKTTGRPMQMR
+686 QKTTGRPIQMR

-751 GSPELDREREI
+751 GSSELDREREI

-779 FPDLDD
+779 LPDLDD

-824 LSKRAETCQSS
+824 LSKRAENRQSS

>member
-1 MSMITIR
+1 MSVSIN
-8 NLQFQY
+8 NLFNYSRSLPVPFDTMTNKKVKVASMYGAKTESTLCGSVIKAVHAMCRCMNGTGEGAVGQIDTNKSVAEYKSSVGPDAYHLVVF
-14 DAAPEINA
+14 DAASGSA
-22 LYGIDLEIRKGE
+22 LASVYDKNTE
-34 CIVLTGESGCGKTT
+34 
-48 LTRCLNGL
+48 L
-56 IPNFFEGTLTGEI
+56 I
-69 LYEGV
+69 
-74 PVNKLEQYELSR
+74 EQY
-86 KIGTVFQDS
+86 VAHP
-95 RSQFFAVNTTDEV
+95 SQRDGAAIFFA
-108 AFGCE
+108 
-113 NLAFPTERINQNV
+113 
-126 DAAFSR
+126 
-132 MNIDVLRDRSLFGLS
+132 
-147 SGEKQRLAVASIYAM
+147 
-162 DTDVIVLDEP
+162 
-172 TANLDGETIQNL
+172 
-184 RELLFTLKA
+184 
-193 EGKTLIISEH
+193 
-203 RLSWL
+203 
-208 GGIADRYVYM
+208 
-218 RKGRIEK
+218 
-225 IWGAAEA
+225 
-232 ACLSPDV
+232 
-239 LREYG
+239 
-244 LRSIQNVLFPTRKT
+244 
-258 PARSDANELT
+258 
-268 CQNLCIYYGKQEIIH
+268 
-283 DLNFHFTWGEEG
+283 
-295 RIIGIVGANGSGK
+295 
-308 TTFSKVLCGLMAP
+308 LMP
-321 RTGKIHLNGKKMTHR
+321 FLM
-336 ELLKK
+336 
-341 TYFVMQ
+341 
-347 DADYQLFT
+347 
-355 ESVTHEMELAAR
+355 S
-367 KNKQKNVRSSKEE
+367 
-380 TTNILDRFGLAEY
+380 
-393 SERHPLSLSGGQK
+393 
-406 QRVTIAA
+406 
-413 SIAAKSDIL
+413 
-422 VLDEPTSGLD
+422 
-432 GRNMLRLKNILR
+432 
-444 ELKKQGMLIFI
+444 
-455 VTHDAE
+455 DAE
-461 FLEGLTDELLTISN
+461 FDETFQEYYDQFIAGYPDMAKATES
-475 KEENMDKREKQQ
+475 MA
-487 SPLRG
+487 
-492 ILQFASQ
+492 ILC
-499 RKGLLRISVILS
+499 
-511 VLSSAFGMVPYAAVA
+511 
-526 VLLGKALDN
+526 DN
-535 ALTIEWAVSLTL
+535 AYRRIKDDTCPAHINITVDKSGNLMRVSQ
-547 VALAGYF
+547 G
-554 LKHFLYSKSTL
+554 
-565 CSHKAAYEIIQN
+565 
-577 IRCAIMRKMSKM
+577 
-589 SMGTIQEKSSGEF
+589 
-602 KQLVIDDS
+602 QLDS

-751 GSPELDREREI
+751 GSSELDREREI

-769 SYANVAKLMR
+769 SYANVAKLLR
-779 FPDLDD
+779 LPELDD

-824 LSKRAETCQSS
+824 LSKRAENRQSS

-907 EGCRQMNQSV
+907 EGCRSMNQSV

>member
-1 MSMITIR
+1 MSVSIN
-8 NLQFQY
+8 NLFNYSRSLPVPFDTMTNKKVKVASMYGAKTESTLCGSVIKAVHAMCRCMNGTGEGAVGQIDTNKSVAEYKSSVGPDAYHLVVF
-14 DAAPEINA
+14 DAASGSA
-22 LYGIDLEIRKGE
+22 LASVYDKNTE
-34 CIVLTGESGCGKTT
+34 
-48 LTRCLNGL
+48 L
-56 IPNFFEGTLTGEI
+56 I
-69 LYEGV
+69 
-74 PVNKLEQYELSR
+74 EQY
-86 KIGTVFQDS
+86 VAHP
-95 RSQFFAVNTTDEV
+95 SQRDGAAIFFA
-108 AFGCE
+108 
-113 NLAFPTERINQNV
+113 
-126 DAAFSR
+126 
-132 MNIDVLRDRSLFGLS
+132 
-147 SGEKQRLAVASIYAM
+147 
-162 DTDVIVLDEP
+162 
-172 TANLDGETIQNL
+172 
-184 RELLFTLKA
+184 
-193 EGKTLIISEH
+193 
-203 RLSWL
+203 
-208 GGIADRYVYM
+208 
-218 RKGRIEK
+218 
-225 IWGAAEA
+225 
-232 ACLSPDV
+232 
-239 LREYG
+239 
-244 LRSIQNVLFPTRKT
+244 
-258 PARSDANELT
+258 
-268 CQNLCIYYGKQEIIH
+268 
-283 DLNFHFTWGEEG
+283 
-295 RIIGIVGANGSGK
+295 
-308 TTFSKVLCGLMAP
+308 LMP
-321 RTGKIHLNGKKMTHR
+321 FLM
-336 ELLKK
+336 
-341 TYFVMQ
+341 
-347 DADYQLFT
+347 
-355 ESVTHEMELAAR
+355 S
-367 KNKQKNVRSSKEE
+367 
-380 TTNILDRFGLAEY
+380 
-393 SERHPLSLSGGQK
+393 
-406 QRVTIAA
+406 
-413 SIAAKSDIL
+413 
-422 VLDEPTSGLD
+422 
-432 GRNMLRLKNILR
+432 
-444 ELKKQGMLIFI
+444 
-455 VTHDAE
+455 DAE
-461 FLEGLTDELLTISN
+461 FDETFQEYYDQFIAGYPDMAKATES
-475 KEENMDKREKQQ
+475 MA
-487 SPLRG
+487 
-492 ILQFASQ
+492 ILC
-499 RKGLLRISVILS
+499 
-511 VLSSAFGMVPYAAVA
+511 
-526 VLLGKALDN
+526 DN
-535 ALTIEWAVSLTL
+535 AYRRIKDDTCPAHINITVDKSGNLMRVSQ
-547 VALAGYF
+547 G
-554 LKHFLYSKSTL
+554 
-565 CSHKAAYEIIQN
+565 
-577 IRCAIMRKMSKM
+577 
-589 SMGTIQEKSSGEF
+589 
-602 KQLVIDDS
+602 QLDS

-626 AKTGPAVIKKAG
+626 AKTGPSVIKKAG

-686 QKTTGRPMQMR
+686 QKTTGRPIQMR

-751 GSPELDREREI
+751 GSSELDREREI

-779 FPDLDD
+779 LPDLDD

-824 LSKRAETCQSS
+824 LSKRAENRQSS

-907 EGCRQMNQSV
+907 EGCRSMNQSV

>member
-1 MSMITIR
+1 MSVSIN
-8 NLQFQY
+8 NLFNYSRSLPVPFDTMTNKKVKVASMYGAKTESTLCGSVIKAVHAMCRCMNGTGEGAVGQIDTNKSVAEYKSSVGPDAYHLVVF
-14 DAAPEINA
+14 DAASGSA
-22 LYGIDLEIRKGE
+22 LASVYDKNTE
-34 CIVLTGESGCGKTT
+34 
-48 LTRCLNGL
+48 L
-56 IPNFFEGTLTGEI
+56 I
-69 LYEGV
+69 
-74 PVNKLEQYELSR
+74 EQY
-86 KIGTVFQDS
+86 VAHP
-95 RSQFFAVNTTDEV
+95 SQRDGAAIFFA
-108 AFGCE
+108 
-113 NLAFPTERINQNV
+113 
-126 DAAFSR
+126 
-132 MNIDVLRDRSLFGLS
+132 
-147 SGEKQRLAVASIYAM
+147 
-162 DTDVIVLDEP
+162 
-172 TANLDGETIQNL
+172 
-184 RELLFTLKA
+184 
-193 EGKTLIISEH
+193 
-203 RLSWL
+203 
-208 GGIADRYVYM
+208 
-218 RKGRIEK
+218 
-225 IWGAAEA
+225 
-232 ACLSPDV
+232 
-239 LREYG
+239 
-244 LRSIQNVLFPTRKT
+244 
-258 PARSDANELT
+258 
-268 CQNLCIYYGKQEIIH
+268 
-283 DLNFHFTWGEEG
+283 
-295 RIIGIVGANGSGK
+295 
-308 TTFSKVLCGLMAP
+308 LMP
-321 RTGKIHLNGKKMTHR
+321 FLM
-336 ELLKK
+336 
-341 TYFVMQ
+341 
-347 DADYQLFT
+347 
-355 ESVTHEMELAAR
+355 S
-367 KNKQKNVRSSKEE
+367 
-380 TTNILDRFGLAEY
+380 
-393 SERHPLSLSGGQK
+393 
-406 QRVTIAA
+406 
-413 SIAAKSDIL
+413 
-422 VLDEPTSGLD
+422 
-432 GRNMLRLKNILR
+432 
-444 ELKKQGMLIFI
+444 
-455 VTHDAE
+455 DAE
-461 FLEGLTDELLTISN
+461 FDETFQEYYDQFIAGYPDMAKATES
-475 KEENMDKREKQQ
+475 MA
-487 SPLRG
+487 
-492 ILQFASQ
+492 ILC
-499 RKGLLRISVILS
+499 
-511 VLSSAFGMVPYAAVA
+511 
-526 VLLGKALDN
+526 DN
-535 ALTIEWAVSLTL
+535 AYRRIKDDTCPAHINITVDKSGNLMRVSQ
-547 VALAGYF
+547 G
-554 LKHFLYSKSTL
+554 
-565 CSHKAAYEIIQN
+565 
-577 IRCAIMRKMSKM
+577 
-589 SMGTIQEKSSGEF
+589 
-602 KQLVIDDS
+602 QLDS

-751 GSPELDREREI
+751 GSSELDREREI

-779 FPDLDD
+779 LPELDD

-824 LSKRAETCQSS
+824 LSKRAENRQSS

>member
-1 MSMITIR
+1 MSVSIN
-8 NLQFQY
+8 NLFNYSRSLPVPFDTMTNKKVKVASMYGAKTESTLCGSVIKAVHAMCRCMNGTGEGAVGQIDTNKSVAEYKSSVGPDAYHLVVF
-14 DAAPEINA
+14 DAASGSA
-22 LYGIDLEIRKGE
+22 LASVYDKNTE
-34 CIVLTGESGCGKTT
+34 
-48 LTRCLNGL
+48 L
-56 IPNFFEGTLTGEI
+56 I
-69 LYEGV
+69 
-74 PVNKLEQYELSR
+74 EQY
-86 KIGTVFQDS
+86 VAHP
-95 RSQFFAVNTTDEV
+95 SQRDGAAIFFA
-108 AFGCE
+108 
-113 NLAFPTERINQNV
+113 
-126 DAAFSR
+126 
-132 MNIDVLRDRSLFGLS
+132 
-147 SGEKQRLAVASIYAM
+147 
-162 DTDVIVLDEP
+162 
-172 TANLDGETIQNL
+172 
-184 RELLFTLKA
+184 
-193 EGKTLIISEH
+193 
-203 RLSWL
+203 
-208 GGIADRYVYM
+208 
-218 RKGRIEK
+218 
-225 IWGAAEA
+225 
-232 ACLSPDV
+232 
-239 LREYG
+239 
-244 LRSIQNVLFPTRKT
+244 
-258 PARSDANELT
+258 
-268 CQNLCIYYGKQEIIH
+268 
-283 DLNFHFTWGEEG
+283 
-295 RIIGIVGANGSGK
+295 
-308 TTFSKVLCGLMAP
+308 LMP
-321 RTGKIHLNGKKMTHR
+321 FLM
-336 ELLKK
+336 
-341 TYFVMQ
+341 
-347 DADYQLFT
+347 
-355 ESVTHEMELAAR
+355 S
-367 KNKQKNVRSSKEE
+367 
-380 TTNILDRFGLAEY
+380 
-393 SERHPLSLSGGQK
+393 
-406 QRVTIAA
+406 
-413 SIAAKSDIL
+413 
-422 VLDEPTSGLD
+422 
-432 GRNMLRLKNILR
+432 
-444 ELKKQGMLIFI
+444 
-455 VTHDAE
+455 DAE
-461 FLEGLTDELLTISN
+461 FDETFQAYYDQFIAGYPDMAKATES
-475 KEENMDKREKQQ
+475 MA
-487 SPLRG
+487 
-492 ILQFASQ
+492 ILC
-499 RKGLLRISVILS
+499 
-511 VLSSAFGMVPYAAVA
+511 
-526 VLLGKALDN
+526 DN
-535 ALTIEWAVSLTL
+535 AYRRIKDDTCPAHINITVDKSGNLMRVSQ
-547 VALAGYF
+547 G
-554 LKHFLYSKSTL
+554 
-565 CSHKAAYEIIQN
+565 
-577 IRCAIMRKMSKM
+577 
-589 SMGTIQEKSSGEF
+589 
-602 KQLVIDDS
+602 QLDS

-751 GSPELDREREI
+751 GSSELDREREI

-769 SYANVAKLMR
+769 SYANVAKLLR
-779 FPDLDD
+779 LPELDD

-824 LSKRAETCQSS
+824 LSKRTENRQSS

-907 EGCRQMNQSV
+907 EGCRSMNQSV

>member
-1 MSMITIR
+1 MSVSIN
-8 NLQFQY
+8 NLFNYSRSLPVPFDTMTNKKVKVASMYGAKTESTLCGSVIKAVHAMCRCMNGTGEGAVGQIDTNKSVAEYKSSIGPDAYHLVVF
-14 DAAPEINA
+14 DAASGSA
-22 LYGIDLEIRKGE
+22 LASVYDKNTE
-34 CIVLTGESGCGKTT
+34 
-48 LTRCLNGL
+48 L
-56 IPNFFEGTLTGEI
+56 I
-69 LYEGV
+69 
-74 PVNKLEQYELSR
+74 EQY
-86 KIGTVFQDS
+86 VAHP
-95 RSQFFAVNTTDEV
+95 SQRDGAAIFFA
-108 AFGCE
+108 
-113 NLAFPTERINQNV
+113 
-126 DAAFSR
+126 
-132 MNIDVLRDRSLFGLS
+132 
-147 SGEKQRLAVASIYAM
+147 
-162 DTDVIVLDEP
+162 
-172 TANLDGETIQNL
+172 
-184 RELLFTLKA
+184 
-193 EGKTLIISEH
+193 
-203 RLSWL
+203 
-208 GGIADRYVYM
+208 
-218 RKGRIEK
+218 
-225 IWGAAEA
+225 
-232 ACLSPDV
+232 
-239 LREYG
+239 
-244 LRSIQNVLFPTRKT
+244 
-258 PARSDANELT
+258 
-268 CQNLCIYYGKQEIIH
+268 
-283 DLNFHFTWGEEG
+283 
-295 RIIGIVGANGSGK
+295 
-308 TTFSKVLCGLMAP
+308 LMP
-321 RTGKIHLNGKKMTHR
+321 
-336 ELLKK
+336 
-341 TYFVMQ
+341 F
-347 DADYQLFT
+347 
-355 ESVTHEMELAAR
+355 
-367 KNKQKNVRSSKEE
+367 
-380 TTNILDRFGLAEY
+380 
-393 SERHPLSLSGGQK
+393 
-406 QRVTIAA
+406 
-413 SIAAKSDIL
+413 L
-422 VLDEPTSGLD
+422 VS
-432 GRNMLRLKNILR
+432 
-444 ELKKQGMLIFI
+444 
-455 VTHDAE
+455 DAE
-461 FLEGLTDELLTISN
+461 FDETFQEYYDQFIAGYPDMAKATES
-475 KEENMDKREKQQ
+475 MA
-487 SPLRG
+487 
-492 ILQFASQ
+492 ILC
-499 RKGLLRISVILS
+499 
-511 VLSSAFGMVPYAAVA
+511 
-526 VLLGKALDN
+526 DN
-535 ALTIEWAVSLTL
+535 AYRRIKDDTCPAHINITVDKSGNLMRVSQ
-547 VALAGYF
+547 G
-554 LKHFLYSKSTL
+554 
-565 CSHKAAYEIIQN
+565 
-577 IRCAIMRKMSKM
+577 
-589 SMGTIQEKSSGEF
+589 
-602 KQLVIDDS
+602 QLDS

-751 GSPELDREREI
+751 GSSELDREREI

-779 FPDLDD
+779 LPDLDD

-824 LSKRAETCQSS
+824 LSKRAENRQSS

-907 EGCRQMNQSV
+907 EGCRSMNQSV

>member
-1 MSMITIR
+1 MSVSIN
-8 NLQFQY
+8 NLFNYSRSLPVPFDTMTNKKVKVASMYGAKTESTLCGSVIKAVHAMCRCMNGTGEGAVGQIDTNKSVAEYKSSVGPDAYHLVVF
-14 DAAPEINA
+14 DAASGSA
-22 LYGIDLEIRKGE
+22 LASVYDKNTE
-34 CIVLTGESGCGKTT
+34 
-48 LTRCLNGL
+48 L
-56 IPNFFEGTLTGEI
+56 I
-69 LYEGV
+69 
-74 PVNKLEQYELSR
+74 EQY
-86 KIGTVFQDS
+86 VAHP
-95 RSQFFAVNTTDEV
+95 SQRDGAAIFFA
-108 AFGCE
+108 
-113 NLAFPTERINQNV
+113 
-126 DAAFSR
+126 
-132 MNIDVLRDRSLFGLS
+132 
-147 SGEKQRLAVASIYAM
+147 
-162 DTDVIVLDEP
+162 
-172 TANLDGETIQNL
+172 
-184 RELLFTLKA
+184 
-193 EGKTLIISEH
+193 
-203 RLSWL
+203 
-208 GGIADRYVYM
+208 
-218 RKGRIEK
+218 
-225 IWGAAEA
+225 
-232 ACLSPDV
+232 
-239 LREYG
+239 
-244 LRSIQNVLFPTRKT
+244 
-258 PARSDANELT
+258 
-268 CQNLCIYYGKQEIIH
+268 
-283 DLNFHFTWGEEG
+283 
-295 RIIGIVGANGSGK
+295 
-308 TTFSKVLCGLMAP
+308 LMP
-321 RTGKIHLNGKKMTHR
+321 FLM
-336 ELLKK
+336 
-341 TYFVMQ
+341 
-347 DADYQLFT
+347 
-355 ESVTHEMELAAR
+355 S
-367 KNKQKNVRSSKEE
+367 
-380 TTNILDRFGLAEY
+380 
-393 SERHPLSLSGGQK
+393 
-406 QRVTIAA
+406 
-413 SIAAKSDIL
+413 
-422 VLDEPTSGLD
+422 
-432 GRNMLRLKNILR
+432 
-444 ELKKQGMLIFI
+444 
-455 VTHDAE
+455 DAE
-461 FLEGLTDELLTISN
+461 FDETFQEYYDQFIAGYPDMAKATES
-475 KEENMDKREKQQ
+475 MA
-487 SPLRG
+487 
-492 ILQFASQ
+492 ILC
-499 RKGLLRISVILS
+499 
-511 VLSSAFGMVPYAAVA
+511 
-526 VLLGKALDN
+526 DN
-535 ALTIEWAVSLTL
+535 AYRRIKDDTCPAHINITVDKSGNLMRVSQ
-547 VALAGYF
+547 G
-554 LKHFLYSKSTL
+554 
-565 CSHKAAYEIIQN
+565 
-577 IRCAIMRKMSKM
+577 
-589 SMGTIQEKSSGEF
+589 
-602 KQLVIDDS
+602 QLDS

-751 GSPELDREREI
+751 GSLELDREREI

-779 FPDLDD
+779 LPDLDD

-824 LSKRAETCQSS
+824 LSKRAENRQSS
-835 GQNYTYVETDFVKAL
+835 GQNYAYVETDFVKAL

>member
-1 MSMITIR
+1 MSVSIN
-8 NLQFQY
+8 NLFNYSRSLPVPFDTMTNKKVKVASMYGAKTESTLCGSVIKAVHAMCRCMNGTGEGAVGQIDTNKSVAEYKSSVGPDAYHLVVF
-14 DAAPEINA
+14 DAASGSA
-22 LYGIDLEIRKGE
+22 LASVYDKNTE
-34 CIVLTGESGCGKTT
+34 
-48 LTRCLNGL
+48 L
-56 IPNFFEGTLTGEI
+56 I
-69 LYEGV
+69 
-74 PVNKLEQYELSR
+74 EQY
-86 KIGTVFQDS
+86 VAHP
-95 RSQFFAVNTTDEV
+95 SQRDGAAIFFA
-108 AFGCE
+108 
-113 NLAFPTERINQNV
+113 
-126 DAAFSR
+126 
-132 MNIDVLRDRSLFGLS
+132 
-147 SGEKQRLAVASIYAM
+147 
-162 DTDVIVLDEP
+162 
-172 TANLDGETIQNL
+172 
-184 RELLFTLKA
+184 
-193 EGKTLIISEH
+193 
-203 RLSWL
+203 
-208 GGIADRYVYM
+208 
-218 RKGRIEK
+218 
-225 IWGAAEA
+225 
-232 ACLSPDV
+232 
-239 LREYG
+239 
-244 LRSIQNVLFPTRKT
+244 
-258 PARSDANELT
+258 
-268 CQNLCIYYGKQEIIH
+268 
-283 DLNFHFTWGEEG
+283 
-295 RIIGIVGANGSGK
+295 
-308 TTFSKVLCGLMAP
+308 LMP
-321 RTGKIHLNGKKMTHR
+321 FLM
-336 ELLKK
+336 
-341 TYFVMQ
+341 
-347 DADYQLFT
+347 
-355 ESVTHEMELAAR
+355 S
-367 KNKQKNVRSSKEE
+367 
-380 TTNILDRFGLAEY
+380 
-393 SERHPLSLSGGQK
+393 
-406 QRVTIAA
+406 
-413 SIAAKSDIL
+413 
-422 VLDEPTSGLD
+422 
-432 GRNMLRLKNILR
+432 
-444 ELKKQGMLIFI
+444 
-455 VTHDAE
+455 DAE
-461 FLEGLTDELLTISN
+461 FDETFQEYYDQFIAGYPDMAKATES
-475 KEENMDKREKQQ
+475 MA
-487 SPLRG
+487 
-492 ILQFASQ
+492 ILC
-499 RKGLLRISVILS
+499 
-511 VLSSAFGMVPYAAVA
+511 
-526 VLLGKALDN
+526 DN
-535 ALTIEWAVSLTL
+535 AYRRIKDDTCPAHINITVDKSGNLMRVSQ
-547 VALAGYF
+547 G
-554 LKHFLYSKSTL
+554 
-565 CSHKAAYEIIQN
+565 
-577 IRCAIMRKMSKM
+577 
-589 SMGTIQEKSSGEF
+589 
-602 KQLVIDDS
+602 QLDS

-662 LSLIPKLPEW
+662 QSLIPKLPEW

-751 GSPELDREREI
+751 GSLELDREREI

-779 FPDLDD
+779 LPDLDD

-824 LSKRAETCQSS
+824 LSKRAENRQSS

-931 PEVMVQRAMAVTGCA
+931 PEVMVQRAMSVTGCA

>member
-1 MSMITIR
+1 MSVSIN
-8 NLQFQY
+8 NLFNY
-14 DAAPEINA
+14 
-22 LYGIDLEIRKGE
+22 
-34 CIVLTGESGCGKTT
+34 
-48 LTRCLNGL
+48 
-56 IPNFFEGTLTGEI
+56 
-69 LYEGV
+69 
-74 PVNKLEQYELSR
+74 
-86 KIGTVFQDS
+86 S
-95 RSQFFAVNTTDEV
+95 RSLPVPFDTMTNKKV
-108 AFGCE
+108 
-113 NLAFPTERINQNV
+113 
-126 DAAFSR
+126 
-132 MNIDVLRDRSLFGLS
+132 
-147 SGEKQRLAVASIYAM
+147 KVASMYGA
-162 DTDVIVLDEP
+162 
-172 TANLDGETIQNL
+172 
-184 RELLFTLKA
+184 
-193 EGKTLIISEH
+193 KTE
-203 RLSWL
+203 
-208 GGIADRYVYM
+208 
-218 RKGRIEK
+218 
-225 IWGAAEA
+225 
-232 ACLSPDV
+232 
-239 LREYG
+239 
-244 LRSIQNVLFPTRKT
+244 
-258 PARSDANELT
+258 
-268 CQNLCIYYGKQEIIH
+268 
-283 DLNFHFTWGEEG
+283 
-295 RIIGIVGANGSGK
+295 
-308 TTFSKVLCGLMAP
+308 
-321 RTGKIHLNGKKMTHR
+321 
-336 ELLKK
+336 
-341 TYFVMQ
+341 
-347 DADYQLFT
+347 
-355 ESVTHEMELAAR
+355 
-367 KNKQKNVRSSKEE
+367 
-380 TTNILDRFGLAEY
+380 
-393 SERHPLSLSGGQK
+393 
-406 QRVTIAA
+406 
-413 SIAAKSDIL
+413 
-422 VLDEPTSGLD
+422 
-432 GRNMLRLKNILR
+432 
-444 ELKKQGMLIFI
+444 
-455 VTHDAE
+455 
-461 FLEGLTDELLTISN
+461 
-475 KEENMDKREKQQ
+475 
-487 SPLRG
+487 
-492 ILQFASQ
+492 
-499 RKGLLRISVILS
+499 
-511 VLSSAFGMVPYAAVA
+511 
-526 VLLGKALDN
+526 
-535 ALTIEWAVSLTL
+535 
-547 VALAGYF
+547 
-554 LKHFLYSKSTL
+554 STL
-565 CSHKAAYEIIQN
+565 CGSVIKAVHAMC
-577 IRCAIMRKMSKM
+577 RCMN
-589 SMGTIQEKSSGEF
+589 GTGEGAVGQIDTNKSVAEYKSSVGPDAYHLVVFDAASGSALASVYDKNTELIEQYVAHPSQRDGAAIFFALMPFLMSDVEF
-602 KQLVIDDS
+602 DETFQEYYDQFIAGYPDMAKATESMAILCDNAYRRIKDDTCPAHINITVDKSGNLMRVSQGQLDS

-779 FPDLDD
+779 LPDLDD

-824 LSKRAETCQSS
+824 LSKRAENRQSS

-907 EGCRQMNQSV
+907 EGCRSMNQSV

-1031 SA
+1031 SE

>member
-1 MSMITIR
+1 MSVSIN
-8 NLQFQY
+8 NLFNYSRSLPVPFDTMTNKKVKVASMYGAKTESTLCGSVIKAVHAMCRCMNGTGEGAVGQIDTNKSVAEYKSSVGPDAYHLVVF
-14 DAAPEINA
+14 DAASGSA
-22 LYGIDLEIRKGE
+22 LASVYDKNTE
-34 CIVLTGESGCGKTT
+34 
-48 LTRCLNGL
+48 L
-56 IPNFFEGTLTGEI
+56 I
-69 LYEGV
+69 
-74 PVNKLEQYELSR
+74 EQY
-86 KIGTVFQDS
+86 VAHP
-95 RSQFFAVNTTDEV
+95 SQRDGAAIFFA
-108 AFGCE
+108 
-113 NLAFPTERINQNV
+113 
-126 DAAFSR
+126 
-132 MNIDVLRDRSLFGLS
+132 
-147 SGEKQRLAVASIYAM
+147 
-162 DTDVIVLDEP
+162 
-172 TANLDGETIQNL
+172 
-184 RELLFTLKA
+184 
-193 EGKTLIISEH
+193 
-203 RLSWL
+203 
-208 GGIADRYVYM
+208 
-218 RKGRIEK
+218 
-225 IWGAAEA
+225 
-232 ACLSPDV
+232 
-239 LREYG
+239 
-244 LRSIQNVLFPTRKT
+244 
-258 PARSDANELT
+258 
-268 CQNLCIYYGKQEIIH
+268 
-283 DLNFHFTWGEEG
+283 
-295 RIIGIVGANGSGK
+295 
-308 TTFSKVLCGLMAP
+308 LMP
-321 RTGKIHLNGKKMTHR
+321 FLM
-336 ELLKK
+336 
-341 TYFVMQ
+341 
-347 DADYQLFT
+347 
-355 ESVTHEMELAAR
+355 S
-367 KNKQKNVRSSKEE
+367 
-380 TTNILDRFGLAEY
+380 
-393 SERHPLSLSGGQK
+393 
-406 QRVTIAA
+406 
-413 SIAAKSDIL
+413 
-422 VLDEPTSGLD
+422 
-432 GRNMLRLKNILR
+432 
-444 ELKKQGMLIFI
+444 
-455 VTHDAE
+455 DAE
-461 FLEGLTDELLTISN
+461 FDETFQEYYDQFIAGYPDMAKATES
-475 KEENMDKREKQQ
+475 MA
-487 SPLRG
+487 
-492 ILQFASQ
+492 ILC
-499 RKGLLRISVILS
+499 
-511 VLSSAFGMVPYAAVA
+511 
-526 VLLGKALDN
+526 DN
-535 ALTIEWAVSLTL
+535 AYRRIKDDTCPAHINITVDKSGNLMRVSQ
-547 VALAGYF
+547 G
-554 LKHFLYSKSTL
+554 
-565 CSHKAAYEIIQN
+565 
-577 IRCAIMRKMSKM
+577 
-589 SMGTIQEKSSGEF
+589 
-602 KQLVIDDS
+602 QLDS

-769 SYANVAKLMR
+769 SYANVAKLLR
-779 FPDLDD
+779 LPDLDD

-824 LSKRAETCQSS
+824 LSKRAENRQSS

-850 KHGYLVEVQEPSTII
+850 RHGYLVEVQEPSTII

-926 IELPE
+926 IDLPE

>member
-1 MSMITIR
+1 MSVSIN
-8 NLQFQY
+8 NLFNY
-14 DAAPEINA
+14 
-22 LYGIDLEIRKGE
+22 
-34 CIVLTGESGCGKTT
+34 
-48 LTRCLNGL
+48 
-56 IPNFFEGTLTGEI
+56 
-69 LYEGV
+69 
-74 PVNKLEQYELSR
+74 
-86 KIGTVFQDS
+86 S
-95 RSQFFAVNTTDEV
+95 RSLPVPFDTMTNKKV
-108 AFGCE
+108 
-113 NLAFPTERINQNV
+113 
-126 DAAFSR
+126 
-132 MNIDVLRDRSLFGLS
+132 
-147 SGEKQRLAVASIYAM
+147 KVASMYGA
-162 DTDVIVLDEP
+162 
-172 TANLDGETIQNL
+172 
-184 RELLFTLKA
+184 
-193 EGKTLIISEH
+193 KTE
-203 RLSWL
+203 
-208 GGIADRYVYM
+208 
-218 RKGRIEK
+218 
-225 IWGAAEA
+225 
-232 ACLSPDV
+232 
-239 LREYG
+239 
-244 LRSIQNVLFPTRKT
+244 
-258 PARSDANELT
+258 
-268 CQNLCIYYGKQEIIH
+268 
-283 DLNFHFTWGEEG
+283 
-295 RIIGIVGANGSGK
+295 
-308 TTFSKVLCGLMAP
+308 
-321 RTGKIHLNGKKMTHR
+321 
-336 ELLKK
+336 
-341 TYFVMQ
+341 
-347 DADYQLFT
+347 
-355 ESVTHEMELAAR
+355 
-367 KNKQKNVRSSKEE
+367 
-380 TTNILDRFGLAEY
+380 
-393 SERHPLSLSGGQK
+393 
-406 QRVTIAA
+406 
-413 SIAAKSDIL
+413 
-422 VLDEPTSGLD
+422 
-432 GRNMLRLKNILR
+432 
-444 ELKKQGMLIFI
+444 
-455 VTHDAE
+455 
-461 FLEGLTDELLTISN
+461 
-475 KEENMDKREKQQ
+475 
-487 SPLRG
+487 
-492 ILQFASQ
+492 
-499 RKGLLRISVILS
+499 
-511 VLSSAFGMVPYAAVA
+511 
-526 VLLGKALDN
+526 
-535 ALTIEWAVSLTL
+535 
-547 VALAGYF
+547 
-554 LKHFLYSKSTL
+554 STL
-565 CSHKAAYEIIQN
+565 CGSVIKAVHAMC
-577 IRCAIMRKMSKM
+577 RCMN
-589 SMGTIQEKSSGEF
+589 GTGEGAVGQIDTNKSVAEYKSSVGPDAYHLVVFDAASGSALASVYDKNTELIEQYVAHPSQRDGAAIFFALMPFLMSDVEF
-602 KQLVIDDS
+602 DETFQEYYDQFIAGYPDMAKATESMAILCDNAYRRIKDDTCPAHINITVDKSGNLMRVSQGQLDS

-626 AKTGPAVIKKAG
+626 TKTGPAVIKKAG

-824 LSKRAETCQSS
+824 LSKRAENRQSS

>member
-1 MSMITIR
+1 MSVSIN
-8 NLQFQY
+8 NLFNYSRSLPVPFDTMTNKKVKVASMYGAKTESTLCGSVIKAVHAMCRCMNGTGEGAVGQIDTNKSVAEYKSSVGPDAYHLVVF
-14 DAAPEINA
+14 DAASGSA
-22 LYGIDLEIRKGE
+22 LASVYDKNTE
-34 CIVLTGESGCGKTT
+34 
-48 LTRCLNGL
+48 L
-56 IPNFFEGTLTGEI
+56 I
-69 LYEGV
+69 
-74 PVNKLEQYELSR
+74 EQY
-86 KIGTVFQDS
+86 VAHP
-95 RSQFFAVNTTDEV
+95 SQRDGAAIFFA
-108 AFGCE
+108 
-113 NLAFPTERINQNV
+113 
-126 DAAFSR
+126 
-132 MNIDVLRDRSLFGLS
+132 
-147 SGEKQRLAVASIYAM
+147 
-162 DTDVIVLDEP
+162 
-172 TANLDGETIQNL
+172 
-184 RELLFTLKA
+184 
-193 EGKTLIISEH
+193 
-203 RLSWL
+203 
-208 GGIADRYVYM
+208 
-218 RKGRIEK
+218 
-225 IWGAAEA
+225 
-232 ACLSPDV
+232 
-239 LREYG
+239 
-244 LRSIQNVLFPTRKT
+244 
-258 PARSDANELT
+258 
-268 CQNLCIYYGKQEIIH
+268 
-283 DLNFHFTWGEEG
+283 
-295 RIIGIVGANGSGK
+295 
-308 TTFSKVLCGLMAP
+308 LMP
-321 RTGKIHLNGKKMTHR
+321 FLM
-336 ELLKK
+336 
-341 TYFVMQ
+341 
-347 DADYQLFT
+347 
-355 ESVTHEMELAAR
+355 S
-367 KNKQKNVRSSKEE
+367 
-380 TTNILDRFGLAEY
+380 
-393 SERHPLSLSGGQK
+393 
-406 QRVTIAA
+406 
-413 SIAAKSDIL
+413 
-422 VLDEPTSGLD
+422 
-432 GRNMLRLKNILR
+432 
-444 ELKKQGMLIFI
+444 
-455 VTHDAE
+455 DAE
-461 FLEGLTDELLTISN
+461 FDETFQEYYDQFIAGYPDMAKATES
-475 KEENMDKREKQQ
+475 MA
-487 SPLRG
+487 
-492 ILQFASQ
+492 ILC
-499 RKGLLRISVILS
+499 
-511 VLSSAFGMVPYAAVA
+511 
-526 VLLGKALDN
+526 DN
-535 ALTIEWAVSLTL
+535 AYRRIKDDTCPAHINITVDKSGNLMRVSQ
-547 VALAGYF
+547 G
-554 LKHFLYSKSTL
+554 
-565 CSHKAAYEIIQN
+565 
-577 IRCAIMRKMSKM
+577 
-589 SMGTIQEKSSGEF
+589 
-602 KQLVIDDS
+602 QLDS

-626 AKTGPAVIKKAG
+626 AKTGAAVIKKAG

-751 GSPELDREREI
+751 GSSELDREREI

-824 LSKRAETCQSS
+824 LSKRAETRQSS

-907 EGCRQMNQSV
+907 EGCRSMNQSV